1 VSRSKR
7 GRRPQDARGAKPA
20 KQVAPARRRPSGPRT
35 ALIVIAVVGLGAL
48 AWWGSQRGN
57 DPARPHAAP
66 GAIVPVPL
74 DSVAPA
80 ARMFEAAT
88 MRSDW
93 AEALRWQERITAA
106 LPTNALALRQLAQT
120 LHNHHYAITLPDGR
134 QHWLLRNSLVRAEWE
149 ARVVALFDSSA
160 AVTHDPQDQ
169 ARAHYWKGRSAEYE
183 GLPLDA
189 LAEYE
194 AALALVPADTTLQRV
209 RDLQRR
215 KLFAEP

>member
-1 VSRSKR
+1 VII
-7 GRRPQDARGAKPA
+7 
-20 KQVAPARRRPSGPRT
+20 T
-35 ALIVIAVVGLGAL
+35 IVLLGVL
-48 AWWGSQRGN
+48 AWWGFQRMT
-57 DPARPHAAP
+57 AAP
-66 GAIVPVPL
+66 RMRQDGAAIVPVPL

-93 AEALRWQERITAA
+93 AEALRWQERIAAA
-106 LPTNALALRQLAQT
+106 LPTNPLALRQLAQV

-134 QHWLLRNSLVRAEWE
+134 QHWLLRNSLIRAEWE
-149 ARVVALFDSSA
+149 ARVRALFDSSA
-160 AVTHDPQDQ
+160 AVTSDPHEH

-194 AALALVPADTTLQRV
+194 AALALVPGDTTLRRARDTQR
-209 RDLQRR
+209 Q
-215 KLFAEP
+215 KLFDMPSPVTGSR